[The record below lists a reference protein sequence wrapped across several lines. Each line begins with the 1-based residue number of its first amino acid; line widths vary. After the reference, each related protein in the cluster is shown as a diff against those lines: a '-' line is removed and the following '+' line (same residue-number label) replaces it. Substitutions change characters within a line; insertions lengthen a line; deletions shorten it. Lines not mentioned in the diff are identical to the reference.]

1 MHTPLSRRF
10 LRRLLARAAALN
22 AGSVDAASARM
33 SRRGFL
39 AGIAAG
45 GLAAGIS
52 ACPSPVRRAFGS
64 GAAAPRVAI
73 LGAGLAGL
81 VACDRLRK
89 AGLFAEVY
97 EARSRVGGRVISDRR
112 LDGAEAGRRAL
123 ELGAEFIDTDH
134 TLMRGLAAELGLEL
148 FDSQAVPQLERTYWF
163 HGRRHDEADIL
174 ADFMPIA
181 QAIMKARAEMDEDI
195 EDVGWE
201 APSPGAVTY
210 DRMSLAEFCERAGAS
225 PLATTVI
232 ESAYGAEFG
241 LEIAHQS
248 SLNMIAMLG
257 DEDLVTAAGEGA
269 WDVYGSSDERFKVI
283 GGNDRV
289 AAGLAE
295 RNPGRVHLGKA
306 LLALRERS
314 DGAFALAFDDG
325 TEVVADLVVCTLPFS
340 VLRGLELNI
349 PVRPL
354 KRRAIDELGYGTN
367 SKLIVPFAHPVW
379 EEAGDDG
386 SVFGEGEALSI
397 WAPLFGQGPGP
408 VALTQFRAGAH
419 GAALGE
425 DAASNRRHEEAF
437 IAEAERLWPGIAAA
451 RGDAPA
457 RVVAWPRDR
466 FAMGSYACYRPGQW
480 TGFGGIEGEREGWVF
495 FAGEHTHGAYQGFME
510 GAARSGER
518 VADEVLAAVAA
529 GR

>member
-10 LRRLLARAAALN
+10 LRRLLSKAAAL
-22 AGSVDAASARM
+22 DAAVAEDAAARL

-39 AGIAAG
+39 RGVAAT
-45 GLAAGIS
+45 GLAAGLA
-52 ACPSPVRRAFGS
+52 ACGHSRRLGS
-64 GAAAPRVAI
+64 GGPGTAPRIAI

-89 AGLFAEVY
+89 AGVVADVY
-97 EARSRVGGRVISDRR
+97 EARSRVGGRVVSDRR
-112 LDGAEAGRRAL
+112 LDPAGGGRRAL
-123 ELGAEFIDTDH
+123 EFGAEFIDTDH
-134 TLMRGLAAELGLEL
+134 TVMRGLVDELGLAI
-148 FDSQAVPQLERTYWF
+148 FDSQAVPQLDRTYWF
-163 HGRRHDEADIL
+163 EGRRHDEASIL

-181 QAIMKARAEMDEDI
+181 QAIMKARAEMDEEV

-201 APSPGAVTY
+201 SPSPGAITY

-241 LEIAHQS
+241 LEIAQQS

-269 WDVYGSSDERFKVI
+269 WDVYGSSDERFKVT
-283 GGNDRV
+283 GGNDQV
-289 AAGLAE
+289 AARLAD
-295 RNPGRVHLGKA
+295 RNPGRVQLGKV
-306 LLALRERS
+306 LLAVRERP
-314 DGAFALAFDDG
+314 DGAFTLSFEDG
-325 TEVVADLVVCTLPFS
+325 AEVVADIVVCTLPFS
-340 VLRGLELNI
+340 VLRHMDLRVSL
-349 PVRPL
+349 RPL

-367 SKLIVPFAHPVW
+367 SKLIVPFDRPVW
-379 EEAGDDG
+379 EAAGDDG

-397 WAPLFGQGPGP
+397 WAPLFGQGVGP
-408 VALTQFRAGAH
+408 VALTQFRAGVH
-419 GAALGE
+419 GAALGQ
-425 DAASNRRHEEAF
+425 DAASNERHEAAF
-437 IAEAERLWPGIAAA
+437 LAEAERIWPGLGAA
-451 RGDAPA
+451 RGSAPA

-480 TGFGGIEGEREGWVF
+480 TGFGGIEGEPEGRVF
-495 FAGEHTHGAYQGFME
+495 FAGEHTHGAFQGFME

-518 VADEVLAAVAA
+518 VADEVLAFIAA
-529 GR
+529 R